1 MKYILICSLFL
12 VACTPTQ
19 DQIDAAASHQSEI
32 VTECQIIAHELH
44 GKGQTFFFTPDGPL
58 CSVHIKDRIKQHY
71 FPILDFNEDEIRHIT
86 RFLHIQKDLK

>member
-1 MKYILICSLFL
+1 MKCIIICFLFL
-12 VACTPTQ
+12 MSCERPPT
-19 DQIDAAASHQSEI
+19 QSEI